1 MFFRKDAELT
11 ADVFNLQSRVAYLSQ
26 DVRVLKDKLDIQS
39 LRLDALMKAYPH
51 GINKDGSP
59 RKKMGRKAK
68 VEA

>member
-1 MFFRKDAELT
+1 MFFRNN
-11 ADVFNLQSRVAYLSQ
+11 NLERRVADLEANLFRMKM
-26 DVRVLKDKLDIQS
+26 DLDTCEI
-39 LRLDALMKAYPH
+39 RLDALMKAYPN